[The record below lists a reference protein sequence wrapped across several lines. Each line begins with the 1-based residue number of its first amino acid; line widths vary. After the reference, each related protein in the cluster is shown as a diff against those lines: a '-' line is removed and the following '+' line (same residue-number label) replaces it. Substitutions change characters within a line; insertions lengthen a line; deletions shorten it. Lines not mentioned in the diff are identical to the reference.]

1 MLIEIKGKAKHLKK
15 KDIRKAVETFAG
27 YLLSDKLS
35 SRIELKI
42 ILSKKHLSKGIDG
55 YCDWMDNSKSPRM
68 FEIVVRPSL
77 KSEDL
82 LQLLAHEMVHLK
94 QFAKNELFDY
104 SCGSKSR
111 FNGKVYTRDKIDYW
125 FLPWEIEAY
134 GRERGLY
141 VKYIESLENDK

>member
-15 KDIRKAVETFAG
+15 KDIRKAAELYAE
-27 YLLSDKLS
+27 YLLSEKLS
-35 SRIELKI
+35 SQIELKI
-42 ILSKKHLSKGIDG
+42 ILSKKHLAKGIDG
-55 YCDWMDNSKSPRM
+55 YCDWMDNNKSPRI

-77 KSEDL
+77 KAEDL

-104 SCGSKSR
+104 SRGSKCR
-111 FNGKVYTRDKIDYW
+111 FNGKIYDRDEIDYW

-141 VKYIESLENDK
+141 MKYLDSKKDK